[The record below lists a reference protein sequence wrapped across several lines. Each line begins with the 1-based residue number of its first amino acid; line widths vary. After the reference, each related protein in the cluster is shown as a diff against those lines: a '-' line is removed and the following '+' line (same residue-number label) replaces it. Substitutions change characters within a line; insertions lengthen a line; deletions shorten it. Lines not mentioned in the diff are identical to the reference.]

1 MILLMFVVYV
11 SPSSVNIY
19 SIVKYVIMLLCVS
32 WQLTL
37 CVNSDGRKK
46 RRKTVAHKPSKRK
59 CPEGNLV
66 EEQNVDVDVDVDVGD
81 IGPGMWI

>member
-1 MILLMFVVYV
+1 
-11 SPSSVNIY
+11 
-19 SIVKYVIMLLCVS
+19 
-32 WQLTL
+32 LTL

-81 IGPGMWI
+81 IGLGMWI